1 MSLMLILV
9 RLYVL
14 NLGHTP
20 VLGHLA
26 SAQQDVR

>member
-1 MSLMLILV
+1 MKLYFI
-9 RLYVL
+9 LYVL